1 MNTISFETYDALDSV
16 QETIEENLLINSEE
30 TLKKLQEDEAF
41 KDLKV
46 EEIKE
51 LANNTEV
58 DEEILPELGAYSTF
72 LEYFDCEDKDEE
84 SICSICRE
92 ETCECTVTKDVSVCD
107 AFFYYVDLDI
117 YGKTTDEQA
126 EILDRIE
133 KSINLTVLEDESE
146 ACEECFAETTKIYEI
161 TTNALDFTTEN
172 SLTTETSEETTEQT
186 ENSSD
191 TTTIFYTTSA
201 DEQKDEEVTILAII
215 LSASYG
221 ALCLTALIGSVF
233 YIFKSTNKSFSV
245 VLFITVLTVS
255 IANGIQITFYL
266 INKMDEA
273 TFLGSFILTLIYGA
287 FSVPTLLY

>member
-1 MNTISFETYDALDSV
+1 
-16 QETIEENLLINSEE
+16 LINSEE

-58 DEEILPELGAYSTF
+58 DEEILPELGAYSTCIF
-72 LEYFDCEDKDEE
+72 IFCLTLLTYISVLEYFDCEDKDEE

-92 ETCECTVTKDVSVCD
+92 ETCKCSATKDKSVCD

-126 EILDRIE
+126 EILERIK

-146 ACEECFAETTKIYEI
+146 ACEECVAESTIIYEI

-172 SLTTETSEETTEQT
+172 DALATETSEETTEQT
-186 ENSSD
+186 ENSFD

-201 DEQKDEEVTILAII
+201 DEHKDEEVTILAII

-245 VLFITVLTVS
+245 VLFITG
-255 IANGIQITFYL
+255 N
-266 INKMDEA
+266 N
-273 TFLGSFILTLIYGA
+273 FIGN
-287 FSVPTLLY
+287 